1 MVSDKDEI
9 EGILLK
15 GDNIVKGQDNLFMI
29 NTCSQDYL
37 MQFQGRTPSTETT
50 DQLPQIVNNI
60 SFANSNDFIEEE
72 VKEQADLNRLVYEEN
87 NDKDKGTDEVHK

>member
-29 NTCSQDYL
+29 NTYSQDYL
-37 MQFQGRTPSTETT
+37 MQFQGRTPSAETT

-87 NDKDKGTDEVHK
+87 NDKDKGTDEIH

>member
-1 MVSDKDEI
+1 
-9 EGILLK
+9 
-15 GDNIVKGQDNLFMI
+15 
-29 NTCSQDYL
+29 
-37 MQFQGRTPSTETT
+37 MQFQGRTPSAETT

-87 NDKDKGTDEVHK
+87 NDKDKGTDEIH

>member
-29 NTCSQDYL
+29 NTCSQDYV
-37 MQFQGRTPSTETT
+37 MQFGGRTASAETT
-50 DQLPQIVNNI
+50 DQPPQIVNNI
-60 SFANSNDFIEEE
+60 SFANSNDFIDEE
-72 VKEQADLNRLVYEEN
+72 VKEQVDLNGLVYEEN
-87 NDKDKGTDEVHK
+87 NDKDKGTEEVHK